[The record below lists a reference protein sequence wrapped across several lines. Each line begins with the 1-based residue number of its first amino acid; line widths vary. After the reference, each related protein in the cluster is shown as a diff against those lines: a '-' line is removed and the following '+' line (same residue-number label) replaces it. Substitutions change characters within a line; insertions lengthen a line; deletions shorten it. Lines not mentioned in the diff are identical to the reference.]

1 MSAKAVVLSVV
12 SPVYC
17 AGAMVDE
24 LVAGILG
31 SAAAVTP
38 DFEVIL
44 VDDGSSDDSWARIT
58 AAGARDPR
66 VRGIRLARNFGQHH
80 AITAGIANA
89 AGDFVVVMDCD
100 LQDDPRYI
108 PALVQKARE
117 GFEVVVTR
125 RQARQHSWL
134 RNATAELFV
143 RSFNLLSDG
152 QLANRSTGGYSL
164 ISRRVVEAY
173 LRVGDVHRH
182 HLLILGWLGY
192 EKGVIDVE
200 HGRRRSGRSS
210 YSFGRLVRHALEGIT
225 SQSTR
230 LLRISIG
237 MGFGYVVAAVLG
249 MVYLIISYLQHG
261 YRAGWA
267 STIVL
272 LLGST
277 GLILMAIGIL
287 GVYIGNIFDQV
298 RSRPLYL
305 VSDSRNFPQP
315 PR

>member
-1 MSAKAVVLSVV
+1 VKANTVILSIV

-24 LVAGILG
+24 LVAGIVG
-31 SAAAVTP
+31 SAGTVTP
-38 DFEVIL
+38 DFEAIL
-44 VDDGSSDDSWARIT
+44 VDDGSSDDSWARIV
-58 AAGARDPR
+58 AAGARDSR
-66 VRGIRLARNFGQHH
+66 VRGIRLARNFGQHP

-89 AGDFVVVMDCD
+89 AGEYAIVMDCD

-108 PALVQKARE
+108 PALVAKARE

-125 RQARQHSWL
+125 RAERRHSWL

-143 RSFNLLSDG
+143 RTFNLLSDG

-164 ISRRVVEAY
+164 MTRRAVEAY

-182 HLLILGWLGY
+182 HLLLLGWLGFAQ
-192 EKGVIDVE
+192 GVIDVE
-200 HGRRRSGRSS
+200 HGRRQSGRSS

-237 MGFGYVVAAVLG
+237 MGFAYVAAAVLG
-249 MVYLIISYLQHG
+249 MAYLVVSYFQHG

-267 STIVL
+267 STVVL

-298 RSRPLYL
+298 RARPLYL
-305 VSDSRNFPQP
+305 VSDSRNFAQP